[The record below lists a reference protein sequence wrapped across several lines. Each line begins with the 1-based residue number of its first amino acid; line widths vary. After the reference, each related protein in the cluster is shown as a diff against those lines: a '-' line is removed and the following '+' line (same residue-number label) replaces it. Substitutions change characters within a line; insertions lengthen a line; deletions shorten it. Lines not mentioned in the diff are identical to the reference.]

1 MSKRL
6 NTEEFIERAR
16 KVHGDK
22 YDYSKTKYINC
33 KTKVCIICPKH
44 GEFWQNPVN
53 HYRRGDGCP
62 TCGHGVKRQS
72 WFMNTGIFI
81 SQAKA
86 IHGDRYDYT
95 ETKYNNSNIKVS
107 IICPIHGRFEQDP
120 SSHLSGRGCPICA
133 NKNLNTER
141 FVERAMLKHRGRYGY
156 SKVVYRK
163 STKKVCIICP
173 EHGEFWQTP
182 ATHLRGGGCPECAHK
197 VQTKSMYG
205 VETNDSTLSSKKV
218 VIDKWRNMIRR
229 CYSEDYLEQNP
240 TYRECSVCSEWLTFS
255 NFERWVAEQGI
266 EDLKE
271 YDLDKDLLSKG
282 AKIYSPETCCFLPH
296 SLNVLLASCNS
307 KKDELPMGVYK
318 RDSGTYRAL
327 VGFGD
332 KKRFAPFSS
341 IETAFSAY
349 KDAKEAYVKQLAYE
363 NYSIGAISKRI
374 YDALIQYEVINN

>member
-1 MSKRL
+1 
-6 NTEEFIERAR
+6 
-16 KVHGDK
+16 
-22 YDYSKTKYINC
+22 
-33 KTKVCIICPKH
+33 
-44 GEFWQNPVN
+44 
-53 HYRRGDGCP
+53 
-62 TCGHGVKRQS
+62 
-72 WFMNTGIFI
+72 
-81 SQAKA
+81 
-86 IHGDRYDYT
+86 
-95 ETKYNNSNIKVS
+95 
-107 IICPIHGRFEQDP
+107 
-120 SSHLSGRGCPICA
+120 
-133 NKNLNTER
+133 
-141 FVERAMLKHRGRYGY
+141 
-156 SKVVYRK
+156 
-163 STKKVCIICP
+163 
-173 EHGEFWQTP
+173 
-182 ATHLRGGGCPECAHK
+182 
-197 VQTKSMYG
+197 MYG

-363 NYSIGAISKRI
+363 NYSIGAITKRI